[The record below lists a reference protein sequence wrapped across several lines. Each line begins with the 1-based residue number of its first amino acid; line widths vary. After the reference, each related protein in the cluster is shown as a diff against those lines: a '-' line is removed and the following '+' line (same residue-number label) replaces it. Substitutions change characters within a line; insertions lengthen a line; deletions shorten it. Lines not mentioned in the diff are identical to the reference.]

1 MLENRITMLNLA
13 PDLAHGTMGKE
24 PQSLVLRARES
35 NRMYTHNELRLMFCK
50 ETRKTHRA
58 ILSEPRLVIPGTQ
71 PQPAPPPLIQEAST
85 GSAGTPTPGTKR
97 AFDDIGDVPSETLS
111 KTEPRSSKKRKNKQ
125 R

>member
-1 MLENRITMLNLA
+1 MLDLA

-24 PQSLVLRARES
+24 PQALVLRAREF
-35 NRMYTHNELRLMFCK
+35 NRMRMGSVYLRLTFCK

-71 PQPAPPPLIQEAST
+71 SQPLSPPVPEEASAS
-85 GSAGTPTPGTKR
+85 SAGTPTPGTKR
-97 AFDDIGDVPSETLS
+97 PFDDIGDAPSENPS